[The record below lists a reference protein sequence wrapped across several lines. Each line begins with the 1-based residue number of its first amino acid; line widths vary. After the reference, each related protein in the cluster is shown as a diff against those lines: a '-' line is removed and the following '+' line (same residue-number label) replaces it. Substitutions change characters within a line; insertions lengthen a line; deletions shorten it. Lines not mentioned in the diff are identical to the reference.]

1 MKFRL
6 CTALLLISTFLC
18 GCEKDLIPSSREAQ
32 PSWTSVHGPLVTTRW
47 SQEGPYAALTP
58 NHQALGCWSVAFAQV
73 VAFHRFT
80 PVGTVHYATR
90 GGTAIN
96 ESLSPPVQWERV
108 VPEILPQTSPE
119 SARETA
125 RFCYYLA
132 LIVQKDFGREEYVDI
147 ARVPEEIAEHCG
159 CRVMKVESGFNNSVV
174 AELRANRPV
183 VAYFNDILDINI
195 VRNGHAAVIDG
206 SAENDGHLMVHL
218 NFGWGGASDGW
229 YDLVALSHERDLR
242 ALYLISPR
250 I

>member
-1 MKFRL
+1 MRIRSWNV
-6 CTALLLISTFLC
+6 LLLISPLLF

-32 PSWTSVHGPLVTTRW
+32 PTWTSVHGPLVATRW
-47 SQEGPYAALTP
+47 SQEGAYAALTP
-58 NHQALGCWSVAFAQV
+58 KRQALGCWSVAFAQV
-73 VAFHRFT
+73 VAFHRLT
-80 PVGTVHYATR
+80 PGGTVHYTTR
-90 GGTAIN
+90 GGIEIN

-108 VPEILPQTSPE
+108 VPEILPQTPPE

-147 ARVPEEIAEHCG
+147 ARVPEEVAEHCG
-159 CRVMKVESGFNNSVV
+159 CRVRKVESGFNDLVV

-206 SAENDGHLMVHL
+206 TAENDGHLMVHL

-229 YDLVALSHERDLR
+229 YDFVTLSRERDLR
-242 ALYLISPR
+242 AVYLLSPYM
-250 I
+250 